1 MSLSKSSEKPSA
13 IGQLP
18 PDLILSISDHL
29 PIHGVACMALTCKD
43 MFLRN
48 DYLNNIWKR
57 HFSCKK
63 ALDQDDYLKVV
74 RPDLISLERL
84 ELLEVLLKERPGS
97 AVCDYC
103 QKMRPRRKLG
113 KVCPG
118 RPGIFDPWYRLCRCQ
133 PFDPDAMHLKYDVWR
148 IYLSFEHFRQIM
160 YRRRLGEAHGSA
172 PEVISAN
179 SDWRLQTCARDYR
192 TAWMEKIEIEP
203 QFVGCN
209 LVLHVTQR
217 ILLSRKYLASLNSRG
232 LDRSHLID
240 LLTTERI
247 KTCHCRDPD
256 NVTELKARTASLLDM
271 DNDSSF
277 EVVREEPNVEKCAN
291 CLTEFVLDLHRH
303 PHQGVLELTLDSW
316 TNLGQCKHTFSHE
329 WLTAQSRESDAYTWN
344 QVCHAIVTTVRF
356 FPYPSQQMQLT
367 KSGSAIDH
375 PSLADFNNTG
385 YSSRLAPEPVIHP
398 AMIAFRDFMQ
408 AVGVKLKD
416 QLISVARAMGPAI
429 SAGVLLIL
437 FLTILA
443 VTGYIFYRSCC
454 WIGIMETA
462 VLAMCLITGVYFRL
476 RRYWI

>member
-1 MSLSKSSEKPSA
+1 MAPHQKS
-13 IGQLP
+13 
-18 PDLILSISDHL
+18 
-29 PIHGVACMALTCKD
+29 
-43 MFLRN
+43 
-48 DYLNNIWKR
+48 
-57 HFSCKK
+57 
-63 ALDQDDYLKVV
+63 
-74 RPDLISLERL
+74 
-84 ELLEVLLKERPGS
+84 
-97 AVCDYC
+97 
-103 QKMRPRRKLG
+103 
-113 KVCPG
+113 
-118 RPGIFDPWYRLCRCQ
+118 
-133 PFDPDAMHLKYDVWR
+133 
-148 IYLSFEHFRQIM
+148 
-160 YRRRLGEAHGSA
+160 
-172 PEVISAN
+172 
-179 SDWRLQTCARDYR
+179 
-192 TAWMEKIEIEP
+192 WMEKIEIAP
-203 QFVGCN
+203 QFVGRN

-240 LLTTERI
+240 LLTTKRI
-247 KTCHCRDPD
+247 KTCHCRDPA
-256 NVTELKARTASLLDM
+256 NVAELKARTASLLDM
-271 DNDSSF
+271 DNDSTF

-291 CLTEFVLDLHRH
+291 CLTEFILDLHRH

-398 AMIAFRDFMQ
+398 AMIAIGDFMQ
-408 AVGVKLKD
+408 VVGVKLRD
-416 QLISVARAMGPAI
+416 QLISVARALGDEVGPVVF
-429 SAGVLLIL
+429 AGVLLIL

-462 VLAMCLITGVYFRL
+462 VLEMCLITGAGVYFRL

>member
-1 MSLSKSSEKPSA
+1 
-13 IGQLP
+13 
-18 PDLILSISDHL
+18 
-29 PIHGVACMALTCKD
+29 

-84 ELLEVLLKERPGS
+84 ELLEVLLKERPGL

-118 RPGIFDPWYRLCRCQ
+118 RPGIFDPWYRLCGCQ
-133 PFDPDAMHLKYDVWR
+133 PFDPDAMYLHYSVWR

-172 PEVISAN
+172 PEVIPAN

-192 TAWMEKIEIEP
+192 TAWMEKIEMKP
-203 QFVGCN
+203 QFVGRN

-240 LLTTERI
+240 LLTTKRI
-247 KTCHCRDPD
+247 KTCHCRDPA
-256 NVTELKARTASLLDM
+256 NVAELKARTASLLDM
-271 DNDSSF
+271 DNDSTF
-277 EVVREEPNVEKCAN
+277 EVVREEPNVEKCAK
-291 CLTEFVLDLHRH
+291 LSYGVYTRLAPTPTSRSPRTH
-303 PHQGVLELTLDSW
+303 PGFMDESGT
-316 TNLGQCKHTFSHE
+316 
-329 WLTAQSRESDAYTWN
+329 SRESDAYTWN

-398 AMIAFRDFMQ
+398 AMIAIGDFMQ
-408 AVGVKLKD
+408 VLGVKLRD
-416 QLISVARAMGPAI
+416 QLISVARALGDEVGPVI
-429 SAGVLLIL
+429 FAGVLLIL

>member
-1 MSLSKSSEKPSA
+1 
-13 IGQLP
+13 
-18 PDLILSISDHL
+18 
-29 PIHGVACMALTCKD
+29 MALTCKD

-84 ELLEVLLKERPGS
+84 ELLEVLLKERPGL

-103 QKMRPRRKLG
+103 QKMRPRPKLG

-118 RPGIFDPWYRLCRCQ
+118 HPGIFDPWYRLCGCQ
-133 PFDPDAMHLKYDVWR
+133 PFDPDAISCTDVVSEK
-148 IYLSFEHFRQIM
+148 LM
-160 YRRRLGEAHGSA
+160 A
-172 PEVISAN
+172 PHQKS
-179 SDWRLQTCARDYR
+179 
-192 TAWMEKIEIEP
+192 WMEKIEIAP
-203 QFVGCN
+203 QFVGRN

-240 LLTTERI
+240 LLTTKRI
-247 KTCHCRDPD
+247 KTCHCRDPA
-256 NVTELKARTASLLDM
+256 NVAELKARTASLLDM
-271 DNDSSF
+271 DNDSTF

-291 CLTEFVLDLHRH
+291 CLTEFILDLHRH

-398 AMIAFRDFMQ
+398 AMIAIGDFMQ
-408 AVGVKLKD
+408 VVGVKLRD
-416 QLISVARAMGPAI
+416 QLISVARALGDEVGPVVF
-429 SAGVLLIL
+429 AGVLLIL

-476 RRYWI
+476 KRYWI

>member
-1 MSLSKSSEKPSA
+1 
-13 IGQLP
+13 
-18 PDLILSISDHL
+18 
-29 PIHGVACMALTCKD
+29 

-84 ELLEVLLKERPGS
+84 ELLEVLLKERPGL

-118 RPGIFDPWYRLCRCQ
+118 RPGIFDPWYRLCGCQ
-133 PFDPDAMHLKYDVWR
+133 PFDPDAMYLNYNVWR
-148 IYLSFEHFRQIM
+148 IYLSFEHSRQIM

-192 TAWMEKIEIEP
+192 TAWMEKIEIES
-203 QFVGCN
+203 QFV
-209 LVLHVTQR
+209 
-217 ILLSRKYLASLNSRG
+217 
-232 LDRSHLID
+232 
-240 LLTTERI
+240 
-247 KTCHCRDPD
+247 DPA
-256 NVTELKARTASLLDM
+256 NVAELKARTASLLDM
-271 DNDSSF
+271 DNDSTF

-291 CLTEFVLDLHRH
+291 CLTEFILDLHRH

-316 TNLGQCKHTFSHE
+316 TDLGQCKHTFSPE
-329 WLTAQSRESDAYTWN
+329 WLTAQSCTSDAYTYR

-385 YSSRLAPEPVIHP
+385 YSSRLSPEPVIHP

-416 QLISVARAMGPAI
+416 QLISVARALGDEVGPAI

-462 VLAMCLITGVYFRL
+462 VLAMCLITGVYFRP

>member
-1 MSLSKSSEKPSA
+1 
-13 IGQLP
+13 
-18 PDLILSISDHL
+18 
-29 PIHGVACMALTCKD
+29 MALTCKD

-84 ELLEVLLKERPGS
+84 ELLEVLLKERPGL

-118 RPGIFDPWYRLCRCQ
+118 RPGIFDPASSTRGID
-133 PFDPDAMHLKYDVWR
+133 FVA
-148 IYLSFEHFRQIM
+148 IM

-179 SDWRLQTCARDYR
+179 SDWLLQTCARDYR

-203 QFVGCN
+203 QFVGRN

-240 LLTTERI
+240 LLTTKRI
-247 KTCHCRDPD
+247 KICHCRDPA
-256 NVTELKARTASLLDM
+256 NVAELKARTASLLDM
-271 DNDSSF
+271 DNDSTF
-277 EVVREEPNVEKCAN
+277 EVVREEPNAEKCAN

-303 PHQGVLELTLDSW
+303 THQGVLELTLDSW

-329 WLTAQSRESDAYTWN
+329 WLTVQSRESDAYTWN

-398 AMIAFRDFMQ
+398 AMIAFRDFVQ

-454 WIGIMETA
+454 WIGIIETA